1 MKHAFLR
8 RLGAM
13 ALALVLAASLCAP
26 AWAAPAG
33 IRPEFSTGLIVLSS
47 ANSTCDLTVNYPAA
61 VEDKITWTI
70 PAGVTATASDGT
82 SKAGPTTLETKV
94 TMDQSTGMLVGT
106 TVTVSAAFNTNG
118 AEISAMVMRDG
129 TDVGR
134 HPRCYVYCGTAPY
147 TVNPSLVELPNGR
160 KSLPNMTAGQSV
172 TLTITFFNGVSVS
185 ASDITLE
192 SSDNSIATI
201 APLSGTGNIL
211 RTTITAKSVQ
221 SREEISI
228 RMRFNNGSYSEQWDL
243 TVVPSNAQY
252 VQSVTLDRNR
262 YTMAPSETS
271 FQLSAT
277 VLPTY
282 GNVNRTLKWESSD
295 TGLLTVDQNGRVTRV
310 LPKTSAN
317 GTAVITAT
325 ATDGSGIFD
334 SCRVTVSET
343 PSAFELNPTT
353 MTLDVDGVNAN
364 KTGTITATAT
374 GENSDNVTVDW
385 SSRDN
390 SVATVSGN
398 SAGATVTAKKAGTT
412 RITATAVFGSGANRK
427 TLYGYCDVTV
437 VDGKSTLVDSLT
449 LSEATHKM
457 PADGSFTLSVT
468 SFTPASAP
476 VRAVTWS
483 SNRPSVADPVNK
495 TGTSTTVTAKGP
507 GQAVITAT
515 AVGGAKAICVVTV
528 SPKAESIRLSF
539 NYDTNSP
546 AGSNHYTYTFRKSGN
561 DYISVTAILA
571 PEDRNNPADDPI
583 HWVSK
588 NPSIATVSGGTG
600 TRATVTAAAPGET
613 TITAVPMD
621 PAGKDRSTVDPAEI
635 KVTVSGVSIAKTDG
649 SSTQTITS
657 LTLAEGR
664 RQAVTAQTFGA
675 AAASSSSCEW
685 SSSDPSIVRV
695 GTKTGGST
703 TLIGAR
709 PGTATITV
717 RSGTFS
723 GACTVTVGE
732 DTAAVIT
739 ASSPPGS
746 PLQFSTLVSQL
757 RSACTSKTGSSLS
770 YITNL
775 SVASTDQGILH
786 DQHHSSADTG
796 AGVGVQDRYYPGT
809 APQGQRSMNDLSFV
823 PRNTFSG
830 TAEITFTGWSA
841 NNKSFN
847 GTIRVTVNGTGDVM
861 YSSSEGAPV
870 NFVADDFNLYHPN
883 LRSVSFTPPQ
893 DSVGTLYYNY
903 TSPSQPGTKVSS
915 GTTYSRTGNP
925 SLDRVSFVPAAGY
938 TGTVRISY
946 KGTDTAGRSF
956 TGVVTIT
963 VNGGGDTGGST
974 ADISYTMPED
984 SWVTFKP
991 ADFSAASQSTL
1002 GESLSYVRF
1011 ALPPSSEGTLFYNYR
1026 GFGDYDSAVAS
1037 TTSYYYSGTPSLGGV
1052 SFVPTTTTPS
1062 QVDIDYTGYT
1072 IKGNTF
1078 TGTIHLGQ
1086 GGSSQQGGGMRYT
1099 VFTGKSVNFSANSFN
1114 AACIAATG
1122 ASLDYVLFTQMPT
1135 VAQGNLR
1142 YTRGNSSGTN
1152 NLSTSTRCYRSAANS
1167 WDVQL
1172 SNVFFQASSN
1182 YTGTVVL
1189 PFTGYDTNGSSF
1201 TGQVTIEVTPPSAS
1215 NITYTGTTASPY
1227 RLSVRDVQSACGGA
1241 LNGTLSYI
1249 TFTSLPSAAAG
1260 RLYSG
1265 YSGFRTGTQVNTG
1278 TRYYASG
1285 SPSIDQLSFV
1295 PRGRYSGQ
1303 AAIGFTATNASGQS
1317 VSGRIVLNLTS
1328 SGSSGYFSDLSYHT
1342 WAAPAVDYLYQNG
1355 VTKGVTATAFGPDQQ
1370 INRCDFVLMLCR
1382 AFKFSEAGGYSF
1394 ADVPA
1399 DSYFAGAV
1407 AAAKQRGIVSG
1418 DGANFRPYG
1427 KLTRQDAMVMIKNAL
1442 DAAGWSVNA
1451 SSAAILNQ
1459 FSDGASVS
1467 GYARTAVSALVQ
1479 MGAVNGD
1486 NGRLLPHNPITR
1498 AEAAV
1503 ILHFVM
1509 TM

>member
-8 RLGAM
+8 RLGAL
-13 ALALVLAASLCAP
+13 ALALAMAASLCITP
-26 AWAAPAG
+26 AWADDPPG
-33 IRPEFSTGLIVLSS
+33 SIKNLELSSKLIVLSS
-47 ANSTCDLTVNYPAA
+47 AQRELTLSISNDVPDGATL
-61 VEDKITWTI
+61 TWKSNDSAI
-70 PAGVTATASDGT
+70 
-82 SKAGPTTLETKV
+82 
-94 TMDQSTGMLVGT
+94 
-106 TVTVSAAFNTNG
+106 TVTPNDA
-118 AEISAMVMRDG
+118 DK
-129 TDVGR
+129 
-134 HPRCYVYCGTAPY
+134 TAKVAY
-147 TVNPSLVELPNGR
+147 SGSGIVNDKR
-160 KSLPNMTAGQSV
+160 V
-172 TLTITFFNGVSVS
+172 TLTINHPAGLPGEQEKILECVVYANASPVMTVPSQSVASGMTETVIVTVDKHADLIGDISFVPRDSNKVTAVNKGSKYDPYTRITTYQVEVTGKETGTTTIDIRTREGYPLGSWAVTVTDAIPGTAVESVRITPPSYVMPSGVTSYKLTAIVTPDYATNRKLEWNSSNKSVATVDENGVV
-185 ASDITLE
+185 TWVG
-192 SSDNSIATI
+192 
-201 APLSGTGNIL
+201 PGT
-211 RTTITAKSVQ
+211 TTITATSTDGSNKSGTCQVTV
-221 SREEISI
+221 EEAPSAL
-228 RMRFNNGSYSEQWDL
+228 DL
-243 TVVPSNAQY
+243 TPASATLNLDQGPT
-252 VQSVTLDRNR
+252 SV
-262 YTMAPSETS
+262 
-271 FQLSAT
+271 QLSAT
-277 VLPTY
+277 PSGQGSNDATI
-282 GNVNRTLKWESSD
+282 TWTSSNPSVAP
-295 TGLLTVDQNGRVTRV
+295 VDQYGRVTT
-310 LPKTSAN
+310 LPGKVGSA
-317 GTAVITAT
+317 
-325 ATDGSGIFD
+325 
-334 SCRVTVSET
+334 
-343 PSAFELNPTT
+343 
-353 MTLDVDGVNAN
+353 
-364 KTGTITATAT
+364 TITATAT
-374 GENSDNVTVDW
+374 FRVNNSNRTISKTCTITVV
-385 SSRDN
+385 DN
-390 SVATVSGN
+390 SSTLADKVTLDKEKHSMPADGTVTLRATVSPANVPVKTITWASSNERVATVDQNGK
-398 SAGATVTAKKAGTT
+398 VTAVGPGQTM
-412 RITATAVFGSGANRK
+412 ITATAYGNR
-427 TLYGYCDVTV
+427 G
-437 VDGKSTLVDSLT
+437 
-449 LSEATHKM
+449 EA
-457 PADGSFTLSVT
+457 V
-468 SFTPASAP
+468 
-476 VRAVTWS
+476 
-483 SNRPSVADPVNK
+483 
-495 TGTSTTVTAKGP
+495 
-507 GQAVITAT
+507 
-515 AVGGAKAICVVTV
+515 CVVTV
-528 SPKAESIRLSF
+528 TPKAESIRLSF
-539 NYDTNSP
+539 AYDSNTSGTNR
-546 AGSNHYTYTFRKSGN
+546 YTYTFKKNGN
-561 DYISVTAILA
+561 DYINVKAILTPA
-571 PEDRNNPADDPI
+571 PPNPNPAADPI
-583 HWVSK
+583 RWTSK
-588 NPSIATVSGGTG
+588 DTSVVTVSSGTG
-600 TRATVTAAAPGET
+600 SQVSINSVRPGTT
-613 TITAVPMD
+613 TITAAPMD
-621 PAGKDRSTVDPAEI
+621 PTGKDRAEVIPAEI
-635 KVTVSGVSIAKTDG
+635 KVTVSGITIAKSEDG
-649 SSTQTITS
+649 GTPQAITS

-664 RQAVTAQTFGA
+664 RQTVTAQTFGA
-675 AAASSSSCEW
+675 AATGSGSCDW

-695 GTKTGGST
+695 GTKTGSST
-703 TLIGAR
+703 TLTGAR
-709 PGTATITV
+709 PGTAVITA

-723 GACTVTVGE
+723 STCTVTVGE
-732 DTAAVIT
+732 DTAVAIT
-739 ASSPPGS
+739 ASTPPGS

-757 RSACTSKTGSSLS
+757 QSACSGKTGSSLS

-775 SVASTDQGILH
+775 AVASTDQGILH

-830 TAEITFTGWSA
+830 TAEITYTGWST

-963 VNGGGDTGGST
+963 VNGGGDNGGST
-974 ADISYTMPED
+974 ADISYPMKED
-984 SWVTFKP
+984 SWVTFRS
-991 ADFSAASQSTL
+991 ADFNAASQSTL
-1002 GESLSYVRF
+1002 GEPLSYVRF
-1011 ALPPSSEGTLFYNYR
+1011 ALPPSSEGTLFYNYL
-1026 GFGDYDSAVAS
+1026 GFGNYDSAVAS
-1037 TTSYYYSGTPSLGGV
+1037 TTSYYYSGTPALSGV
-1052 SFVPTTTTPS
+1052 SFVPTTTTPN

-1086 GGSSQQGGGMRYT
+1086 DNSSQAGGGMRYT
-1099 VFTGKSVNFSANSFN
+1099 VFTGRSVNFSTNSFN
-1114 AACIAATG
+1114 TACIAATG

-1142 YTRGNSSGTN
+1142 YTRGNSSTN
-1152 NLSTSTRCYRSAANS
+1152 SNLSTTTRCYRSAPNS

-1172 SNVFFQASSN
+1172 SSVYFQASAN

-1189 PFTGYDTNGSSF
+1189 PFTGYNTNGSSF

-1227 RLSVRDVQSACGGA
+1227 RLSVYDVRNACNGA
-1241 LNGTLSYI
+1241 LDGTLSYI

-1265 YSGFRTGTQVNTG
+1265 YNGFRTGTQVNTG

-1295 PRGRYSGQ
+1295 PRGRYNGQ
-1303 AAIGFTATNASGQS
+1303 VAIGFTATNTSGQS
-1317 VSGRIVLNLTS
+1317 VNGRIVLNLTS
-1328 SGSSGYFSDLSYHT
+1328 NGSSGYFSDLNYHT

-1355 VTKGVTATAFGPDQQ
+1355 VTKGVTATAFGPNQQ

-1382 AFKFSEAGGYSF
+1382 AFQFGEAGGYSF
-1394 ADVPA
+1394 ADVPT

-1451 SSAAILNQ
+1451 SSTAILNQ
-1459 FSDGASVS
+1459 FSDGAAVS
-1467 GYARTAVSALVQ
+1467 PYARNAVSALVQ
-1479 MGAVNGD
+1479 LGAVNGD

>member
-13 ALALVLAASLCAP
+13 ALALVMAASLCVTP
-26 AWAAPAG
+26 AWADDP
-33 IRPEFSTGLIVLSS
+33 IDPSNLKLSRELMVLTNEPNSS
-47 ANSTCDLTVNYPAA
+47 SGQLFIDIPGELPNDVTVTWSSDNAA
-61 VEDKITWTI
+61 ITVDPKEGKT
-70 PAGVTATASDGT
+70 
-82 SKAGPTTLETKV
+82 
-94 TMDQSTGMLVGT
+94 T
-106 TVTVSAAFNTNG
+106 TVTYKGASHVS
-118 AEISAMVMRDG
+118 
-129 TDVGR
+129 DVPVKAHIVSGGVDYTLT
-134 HPRCYVYCGTAPY
+134 CYVYGGTSP
-147 TVNPSLVELPNGR
+147 
-160 KSLPNMTAGQSV
+160 
-172 TLTITFFNGVSVS
+172 ITPIADPKSVS
-185 ASDITLE
+185 AKASIQETIYVNEHANLVGDIYFESGNPNIVTVDNRNVTHRHPNSTE
-192 SSDNSIATI
+192 SSHEVPIYGVSPGQATI
-201 APLSGTGNIL
+201 RIYSEKGELLDSWVVTVTDEIAGTAVTEVYFRPNTYTMNVGETRTLVPIIL
-211 RTTITAKSVQ
+211 PDTATNKTIT
-221 SREEISI
+221 
-228 RMRFNNGSYSEQWDL
+228 W
-243 TVVPSNAQY
+243 
-252 VQSVTLDRNR
+252 
-262 YTMAPSETS
+262 
-271 FQLSAT
+271 SANPQDA
-277 VLPTY
+277 VRIE
-282 GNVNRTLKWESSD
+282 N
-295 TGLLTVDQNGRVTRV
+295 NGRVTALKSGPV
-310 LPKTSAN
+310 TITAIANGGNNVKGECTITVSEGPSTLTLDPPTLTIDKTKGETQKSIKAILAGDNHSTATVKWSSTNTSAASVTPTGARGEEATITAGN
-317 GTAVITAT
+317 ATGTAIITAT
-325 ATDGSGIFD
+325 ATFRNG
-334 SCRVTVSET
+334 
-343 PSAFELNPTT
+343 ANTT
-353 MTLDVDGVNAN
+353 DR
-364 KTGTITATAT
+364 TATCIV
-374 GENSDNVTVDW
+374 NVVDA
-385 SSRDN
+385 N
-390 SVATVSGN
+390 SVK
-398 SAGATVTAKKAGTT
+398 VTS
-412 RITATAVFGSGANRK
+412 V
-427 TLYGYCDVTV
+427 
-437 VDGKSTLVDSLT
+437 T
-449 LSEATHKM
+449 LSETTHSM
-457 PADGSFTLSVT
+457 PVDGSFTLSATV
-468 SFTPASAP
+468 SPANAP
-476 VRAVTWS
+476 IKAVTWS
-483 SNRPSVADPVNK
+483 
-495 TGTSTTVTAKGP
+495 TGTGKNDVVEVDPITGKVTGKGAGQVTVVATAYGGAQERCTVT
-507 GQAVITAT
+507 
-515 AVGGAKAICVVTV
+515 VTE
-528 SPKAESIRLSF
+528 KTELIRLSF
-539 NYDTNSP
+539 DYDSNSP
-546 AGSNHYTYTFRKSGN
+546 AGSNNYKYTFKSSGS
-561 DYISVTAILA
+561 DYINVSAVLSPRGTYGA
-571 PEDRNNPADDPI
+571 ADPV
-583 HWVSK
+583 HWTSE
-588 NPSIATVSGGTG
+588 NPSVATVSSGTG
-600 TRATVTAAAPGET
+600 LRAVVTAAGPGKT
-613 TITAVPMD
+613 NITASPMD
-621 PAGKDRSTVDPAEI
+621 PAGKDRAGVSPAKIE
-635 KVTVSGVSIAKTDG
+635 VTVSGITIAKTDG
-649 SSTQTITS
+649 GSTQTITS

-664 RQAVTAQTFGA
+664 RQTVTAQTFGSA
-675 AAASSSSCEW
+675 NNGSGSCDW

-695 GTKTGGST
+695 GTKTGSST
-703 TLIGAR
+703 TLTGAR
-709 PGTATITV
+709 PGTAVITA
-717 RSGTFS
+717 RSGAFS
-723 GACTVTVGE
+723 GTCTVTVGE
-732 DTAAVIT
+732 DSSAVIT

-746 PLQFSTLVSQL
+746 PLQFSKLVSQL

-1011 ALPPSSEGTLFYNYR
+1011 TLPPSSEGTLFYNYR

-1086 GGSSQQGGGMRYT
+1086 GGSSQQGGMRYT

-1201 TGQVTIEVTPPSAS
+1201 TGQVTIEVTPPTAS

-1227 RLSVRDVQSACGGA
+1227 RLSVRDVQSACNGA

-1260 RLYSG
+1260 RLYSN

-1303 AAIGFTATNASGQS
+1303 AAIGFTATNTSGQS

-1382 AFKFSEAGGYSF
+1382 AFKFSEVSGYSF
-1394 ADVPA
+1394 ADVPT

-1451 SSAAILNQ
+1451 SSTAILNQ
-1459 FSDGASVS
+1459 FSDGGAVS
-1467 GYARTAVSALVQ
+1467 AYARDAVSALVQ
-1479 MGAVNGD
+1479 LGAVNGD

>member
-1 MKHAFLR
+1 MKHAFLC
-8 RLGAM
+8 RLGAL
-13 ALALVLAASLCAP
+13 ALAFVMTLTIALCVSP
-26 AWAAPAG
+26 AWAAPGGPGPGPSASQTPLPTATPTPADQ
-33 IRPEFSTGLIVLSS
+33 IKFSAPLIILTDDSAATQTSPLWLVGELPQNATIQWGSSGGVTFTQDPADPKKVTVGYTG
-47 ANSTCDLTVNYPAA
+47 ATVS
-61 VEDKITWTI
+61 
-70 PAGVTATASDGT
+70 GGMVTATVMAADGHPYT
-82 SKAGPTTLETKV
+82 GQLQCVVYANDAPLTLPTKLETMTVDQEPFILDIPIIAYQSFFSSGDMTFRSSRPDVAAV
-94 TMDQSTGMLVGT
+94 TSPATK
-106 TVTVSAAFNTNG
+106 
-118 AEISAMVMRDG
+118 
-129 TDVGR
+129 
-134 HPRCYVYCGTAPY
+134 TA
-147 TVNPSLVELPNGR
+147 
-160 KSLPNMTAGQSV
+160 
-172 TLTITFFNGVSVS
+172 
-185 ASDITLE
+185 
-192 SSDNSIATI
+192 
-201 APLSGTGNIL
+201 SGF
-211 RTTITAKSVQ
+211 RTTITPLAPGNTYITMTVLGSF
-221 SREEISI
+221 SRSWLLIVDEAPGKE
-228 RMRFNNGSYSEQWDL
+228 
-243 TVVPSNAQY
+243 P
-252 VQSVTLDRNR
+252 VQSVTLNENR
-262 YTMAPSETS
+262 HTMRAQETS
-271 FQLSAT
+271 FQLTAT
-277 VLPTY
+277 VVPEYAT
-282 GNVNRTLKWESSD
+282 NKTVTWTSSD
-295 TGLLTVDQNGRVTRV
+295 ETIAKVDQRGVVTRV
-310 LPKTSAN
+310 GSSGTVTITASAGGKSDSCIVTVEDAPSKLELVDLTTQTLDFNNTNAPKTATVRAAASGAGADSVRSVTWSSSPEGYVRITRN
-317 GTAVITAT
+317 GTMGAT
-325 ATDGSGIFD
+325 IMALKASNFPI
-334 SCRVTVSET
+334 
-343 PSAFELNPTT
+343 
-353 MTLDVDGVNAN
+353 
-364 KTGTITATAT
+364 TITATANFRV
-374 GENSDNVTVDW
+374 GRETVP
-385 SSRDN
+385 
-390 SVATVSGN
+390 
-398 SAGATVTAKKAGTT
+398 K
-412 RITATAVFGSGANRK
+412 TAT
-427 TLYGYCDVTV
+427 CQVTV
-437 VDGKSTLVDSLT
+437 VDGKSQLVDKVT
-449 LSEATHKM
+449 LSETKHTM
-457 PADGSFTLSVT
+457 PADGSFTLSASV
-468 SFTPASAP
+468 SPASAP
-476 VRAVTWS
+476 VKTVTWS
-483 SNRPSVADPVNK
+483 TSDLDGSILTVDPT
-495 TGTSTTVTAKGP
+495 TGKVTGKGP
-507 GQAVITAT
+507 GQAVVTAT

-528 SPKAESIRLSF
+528 SPKAEAIRLNF
-539 NYDTNSP
+539 AYDSNSP
-546 AGSNHYTYTFRKSGN
+546 VGSNHYTYTFKNTGN
-561 DYISVTAILA
+561 DYFNVRAILT
-571 PEDRNNPADDPI
+571 PENRNNPVTDPI
-583 HWVSK
+583 HWASK
-588 NPSIATVSGGTG
+588 DPSIASVSSGTG
-600 TRATVTAAAPGET
+600 TQASVTAAGPGTT

-621 PAGKDRSTVDPAEI
+621 PAGKDRVLGAGAAEI
-635 KVTVSGVSIAKTDG
+635 RVTVSGISIAKTDG
-649 SSTQTITS
+649 GSTQTITS

-664 RQAVTAQTFGA
+664 RQTVTAQTFGSA
-675 AAASSSSCEW
+675 NNGSGSCDW

-695 GTKTGGST
+695 GTKTGSST
-703 TLIGAR
+703 TLTGAR
-709 PGTATITV
+709 PGTAVITA
-717 RSGTFS
+717 RSGAFS
-723 GACTVTVGE
+723 GTCTVTVGE
-732 DTAAVIT
+732 DSSAVIT

-1011 ALPPSSEGTLFYNYR
+1011 TLPPSSEGTLFYNYR

-1086 GGSSQQGGGMRYT
+1086 GGSSQQGGMRYT

-1122 ASLDYVLFTQMPT
+1122 ASLDYVLFTQMPA

-1201 TGQVTIEVTPPSAS
+1201 TGQVTIEVTPPTAS

-1227 RLSVRDVQSACGGA
+1227 RLSVRDVQNACGGA

-1303 AAIGFTATNASGQS
+1303 AAIGFTATNTSGQS

-1382 AFKFSEAGGYSF
+1382 AFKFSEVSGYSF
-1394 ADVPA
+1394 ADVPT

-1451 SSAAILNQ
+1451 SSTAILNQ
-1459 FSDGASVS
+1459 FSDGGAVS
-1467 GYARTAVSALVQ
+1467 AYARDAVSALVQ
-1479 MGAVNGD
+1479 LRGVNGD

>member
-33 IRPEFSTGLIVLSS
+33 VPEFSTELIVLSN
-47 ANSTCDLTVNYPAA
+47 AGSTSPLTVNDAA
-61 VEDKITWTI
+61 DGDRITWII
-70 PAGVTATASDGT
+70 PSGVTATDGT
-82 SKAGPTTLETKV
+82 NTTT
-94 TMDQSTGMLVGT
+94 DGMLVTDVTEDPSTHSLIGT
-106 TVTVSAAFNTNG
+106 TVMVSAALNTENEKIE
-118 AEISAMVMRDG
+118 AIVTRNSIELNP
-129 TDVGR
+129 
-134 HPRCYVYCGTAPY
+134 HLECYVYCGTAPY
-147 TVNPSLVELPNGR
+147 TISPSPQELPSGR
-160 KSLPNMTAGQSV
+160 KQLPNMTAGQSIP
-172 TLTITFFNGVSVS
+172 LTITFNNPYILVN
-185 ASDITLE
+185 ASDITLD
-192 SSDNSIATI
+192 SPGSIVTI
-201 APLSGTGNIL
+201 APLSGSGSSF
-211 RTTITAKSVQ
+211 RTTITADRSVTRPQ
-221 SREEISI
+221 TITITMSLK
-228 RMRFNNGSYSEQWDL
+228 NGNFSESWDL

-317 GTAVITAT
+317 DTAIITAT

-385 SSRDN
+385 SSRDD

-449 LSEATHKM
+449 LSEAAHKM
-457 PADGSFTLSVT
+457 PEDGSFTLSVT

-583 HWVSK
+583 RWVSK

-664 RQAVTAQTFGA
+664 RQTVTAQTFGSA
-675 AAASSSSCEW
+675 NNGSGSCDW

-695 GTKTGGST
+695 GTKTGSST
-703 TLIGAR
+703 TLTGAR
-709 PGTATITV
+709 PGTAVITA
-717 RSGTFS
+717 RSGAFS
-723 GACTVTVGE
+723 GTCTVTVGE
-732 DTAAVIT
+732 DSSAVIT

-746 PLQFSTLVSQL
+746 PLQFSKLVSQL

-915 GTTYSRTGNP
+915 CTTYSRTGNP

-1011 ALPPSSEGTLFYNYR
+1011 TLPPSSEGTLFYNYR

-1086 GGSSQQGGGMRYT
+1086 GGSSQQGGMRYT

-1201 TGQVTIEVTPPSAS
+1201 TGQVTIEVTPPTAS

-1227 RLSVRDVQSACGGA
+1227 RLSVRDVQSACNGA

-1260 RLYSG
+1260 RLYSN

-1303 AAIGFTATNASGQS
+1303 AAIGFTATNTSGQS

-1382 AFKFSEAGGYSF
+1382 AFKFSEVSGYSF
-1394 ADVPA
+1394 ADVPT

-1451 SSAAILNQ
+1451 SSTAILNQ
-1459 FSDGASVS
+1459 FSDGGAVS
-1467 GYARTAVSALVQ
+1467 AYARDAVSALVQ
-1479 MGAVNGD
+1479 LGAVNGD